1 MEMEESLL
9 SQPHL
14 LQGCTLF
21 FLFFLCGRGDC
32 ALKMRPTIQKR
43 VSGMCF
49 GQVWYMERHWSWKML
64 MGRKDRVLSLL
75 KGLLTL
81 EKMEQ

>member
-1 MEMEESLL
+1 
-9 SQPHL
+9 
-14 LQGCTLF
+14 
-21 FLFFLCGRGDC
+21 
-32 ALKMRPTIQKR
+32 
-43 VSGMCF
+43 MCF